1 MSGFAVGLDTN
12 KQSNIL
18 PLNVTNMLHSNIQKA
33 EQKTAVQGWKF
44 QQVQGWRLKLTFKIE
59 AMLRELGKRTGDLAL
74 IRRAGKMGICANTI
88 RVKKEKE
95 TERIYASG
103 IRCHDRICPVCN
115 AFRAGKLA
123 KKIEKLFDTT
133 LKNPH
138 LLTITYGLPVQILD
152 LKENLDL
159 FYEKLKKIRRLK
171 WWKLEISGGIFF
183 NEVTYKKGRGWHLH
197 SHFIVDLKDTKK
209 KVSNLEGEYSL
220 IKVTEFKKQLELAC
234 EKEGLGKISDVRP
247 CDEKASKELSKY
259 FYKIGIDF
267 DRENDW
273 AIQELIQ
280 SFKNRRIFGTF
291 GVCRG
296 KQNDDDLDKELEEEK
311 GFDDLGSVNDIV
323 LKFKEDSKK
332 WFPVL
337 SQLMVQ
343 GFIGEIQD
351 LDVYFESGEKL
362 REAG

>member
-1 MSGFAVGLDTN
+1 MTNILTGLDTN

-18 PLNVTNMLHSNIQKA
+18 PVNVTNLLHPDTQKA
-33 EQKTAVQGWKF
+33 EQKAGVQGWKF

-59 AMLRELGKRTGDLAL
+59 AMLRELGKRNGDLAL

-123 KKIEKLFDTT
+123 RKIEKLFDHT

-138 LLTITYGLPVQILD
+138 FLTITYGLPVQILN

-171 WWKLEISGGIFF
+171 WWKSEISGGVFF

-197 SHFIVDLKDTKK
+197 SHFIVDLKDTQKK
-209 KVSNLEGEYSL
+209 AYNLEGEYSL
-220 IKVTEFKKQLELAC
+220 IQVTEFKKQLELAC
-234 EKEGLGKISDVRP
+234 EQEGLGKISDVRP
-247 CDEKASKELSKY
+247 CDSKASKELSKY

-267 DRENDW
+267 DRENDF

-296 KQNDDDLDKELEEEK
+296 KQKDDDLDKELEEEK
-311 GFDDLGSVNDIV
+311 EFEDLGSVNDIV
-323 LKFKEDSKK
+323 LKWKEDIVRWSPIM
-332 WFPVL
+332 F
-337 SQLMVQ
+337 QLMVQ
-343 GFIGEIQD
+343 GFVGEIQD
-351 LDVYFESGEKL
+351 LDYYFESGERL
-362 REAG
+362 RGVG